1 MKFTNL
7 IKNLKKI
14 SGKSEIS
21 LFTNQIEINPHTW
34 DSEDGP
40 DNFII
45 EQSQPI
51 SNEAIELMD
60 EFVGKNKMIER
71 FSEVMR
77 GSLANFTENKS
88 VSHFLY
94 KELASDSFKIYQ
106 AKQDGY
112 PFYEDIEIMQTK
124 SSEIR
129 KNFKRIFFIGIGGS
143 NLAPSLLYDVFKK
156 KNDIEVIFL
165 TGSDPA
171 EYLSYEIQKDD
182 GFVLVSKSFSTVET
196 LQIFENFI
204 GNSYLDRVF
213 AITAN
218 PDRAF
223 KLGIPKD
230 NVINFD
236 SSTNGRFSIWSP
248 VGIILPLLGMNFY
261 AFLEGGHSM
270 DAICLN
276 ENNNNPALRLSMQDI
291 FHNNVLDNETSLI
304 LNYDYQLRN
313 FYTYAQQ
320 IEMESNGKSMNSSGK
335 SVDFQTGPIVWGGY
349 GPRTQHSF
357 FQHIFEGTKDSNN
370 YLICSRGNSEEK
382 ALNIHQFEAQIESL
396 TSKGINTTT
405 ITMNELDS
413 FSVGALMSLWENKTI
428 FNSFFWDINAF
439 DQPGVE
445 LGKINTKKRLGH

>member
-129 KNFKRIFFIGIGGS
+129 KSFKRIFFIGIGGS

-204 GNSYLDRVF
+204 GNSYQDRVF

-218 PDRAF
+218 PDKAL

-230 NVINFD
+230 NIINFD

-248 VGIILPLLGMNFY
+248 VGIILPLLGMDFY

-270 DAICLN
+270 DQICLDEN
-276 ENNNNPALRLSMQDI
+276 NNNNPALRLSMQDI

-320 IEMESNGKSMNSSGK
+320 IEMESNGKSMNSSCLLYT
-335 SVDFQTGPIVWGGY
+335 SPSPRDTG
-349 GPRTQHSF
+349 
-357 FQHIFEGTKDSNN
+357 
-370 YLICSRGNSEEK
+370 
-382 ALNIHQFEAQIESL
+382 
-396 TSKGINTTT
+396 
-405 ITMNELDS
+405 
-413 FSVGALMSLWENKTI
+413 
-428 FNSFFWDINAF
+428 
-439 DQPGVE
+439 
-445 LGKINTKKRLGH
+445 